1 MLYDLDTDD
10 FEIDPDARRGS
21 RRGGR
26 QRVDPKRPQK
36 VKQYQQQVV
45 SALVKSADGSPVAV
59 TGFSP
64 TYEGSRHER
73 QWIIDALGGFYED
86 NHITD
91 VLRQVKGGK
100 EATVYV
106 CQAHPSSGVSLMAA
120 KVYRPRMFRQL
131 RNDALYRQ
139 GRKILDEEGKEVL
152 DDRRIHAIVTG
163 TRYGKELTHTSWLS
177 HEFETMR
184 MLHEA
189 GALVPKPYMRG
200 SNAILME
207 YMGEADRP
215 APTLNQ
221 VRLGRVE
228 ARRLFDL
235 LMENVRLMLMHDRI
249 HADLSAYNVLYWNGE
264 VKIID
269 FPQAIDPA
277 TNRQAP
283 AILGRDVLRL
293 CQYFESYDI
302 DVDAGKFA
310 KDLWGKYVA
319 ARNPALQDFDLAA
332 QLG

>member
-21 RRGGR
+21 RLGGR
-26 QRVDPKRPQK
+26 QRGDPKRPQK

-184 MLHEA
+184 ILHEA

-235 LMENVRLMLMHDRI
+235 LMGNVRLMLMHDRI

-293 CQYFESYDI
+293 CQYFEAYGI
-302 DVDAGKFA
+302 DVDASNIA
-310 KDLWGKYVA
+310 KDLWGMYVA
-319 ARNPALQDFDLAA
+319 ARNLALQDFDLAA
-332 QLG
+332 QSG